1 MDGEKAKKWICE
13 LEEMVKE
20 EFNEKIGVMG
30 PNIVY
35 KDGEIYYTRVR
46 GFHTPLPKTADK
58 VAIDVSLI
66 QGKGGSGF
74 GWLPNLWKVRS
85 RLYRRRIFSPSSADF
100 HISFHDFPR
109 APEPKR
115 LHQKIIFVSVGLE
128 RPLSARD
135 ECETSCNCEF
145 F

>member
-1 MDGEKAKKWICE
+1 
-13 LEEMVKE
+13 MVE

-74 GWLPNLWKVRS
+74 GGCQQS
-85 RLYRRRIFSPSSADF
+85 
-100 HISFHDFPR
+100 
-109 APEPKR
+109 
-115 LHQKIIFVSVGLE
+115 
-128 RPLSARD
+128 PLSRHSHSQVYSLYVNMHAYSRPQWINIY
-135 ECETSCNCEF
+135 THS
-145 F
+145 